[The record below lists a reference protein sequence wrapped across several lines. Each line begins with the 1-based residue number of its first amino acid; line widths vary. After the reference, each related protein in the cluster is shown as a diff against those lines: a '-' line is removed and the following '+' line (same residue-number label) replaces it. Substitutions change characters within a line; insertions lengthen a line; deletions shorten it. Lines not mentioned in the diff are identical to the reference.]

1 MKGFQNKKEKNE
13 QWFSD
18 PVYSHFGGYKM
29 CLCVYANGRN
39 NTNGTHVSVFIC
51 LMRGDNDDNQK
62 WSFKGSII
70 VSLLNQLENGQHHTM
85 EVWSAE
91 DDVPEDIGGRVTR
104 GERARGRGCFRFVSH
119 HDFDYYS
126 IKNCQYLKDDT
137 MFFNVEC
144 IVPNLD

>member
-51 LMRGDNDDNQK
+51 LMQGDNDDNPK
-62 WSFKGSII
+62 WPFKGTIK
-70 VSLLNQLENGQHHTM
+70 VSLLNQLEDGQHHTM

-91 DDVPEDIGGRVTR
+91 DNVPEDISGHVTKGREHMEGDVFDLSPTKTSATVV
-104 GERARGRGCFRFVSH
+104 ARVAS
-119 HDFDYYS
+119 
-126 IKNCQYLKDDT
+126 T
-137 MFFNVEC
+137 
-144 IVPNLD
+144 